1 MAFQYLNN
9 RPLDETRTQYL
20 ALLQEQGFAPR
31 SETIPVQSAG
41 GRMTAR
47 AVYAH
52 ICAPHYPACAMD
64 GIAVSAADTFG
75 ASDTTPISLTPEQ
88 YTVVDTGDP
97 LPGERDA
104 VIMVEEVVFAES
116 QAIIHQAATPWQHV
130 RQIGEDI
137 CAGEMLLP
145 GHMSV
150 SPAAIG
156 AMLAA
161 GVLEVEVLAKPVVGI
176 IPTGDEVVPPT
187 ANPKPG
193 DVVEFNSSIF
203 SAMLEEWGATP
214 QVYPI
219 VPDQEE
225 AIGHAGG
232 VGCNAPGLSHRP

>member
-9 RPLDETRTQYL
+9 RPLDEARTQYL
-20 ALLQEQGFAPR
+20 ALLQEQGFTPR

-41 GRMTAR
+41 GRITAR

-97 LPGERDA
+97 LPEERDA
-104 VIMVEEVVFAES
+104 VIMVEEVVFAAG

-150 SPAAIG
+150 SPAAIWQSR
-156 AMLAA
+156 LS
-161 GVLEVEVLAKPVVGI
+161 VLSPPGTRWSF
-176 IPTGDEVVPPT
+176 PPPT
-187 ANPKPG
+187 QSPG
-193 DVVEFNSSIF
+193 MWWSS
-203 SAMLEEWGATP
+203 TP
-214 QVYPI
+214 P
-219 VPDQEE
+219 
-225 AIGHAGG
+225 
-232 VGCNAPGLSHRP
+232 SSRPC

>member
-9 RPLDETRTQYL
+9 RPLDEARTQYL
-20 ALLQEQGFAPR
+20 ALLQEQGFTPR

-41 GRMTAR
+41 GRITAR

-97 LPGERDA
+97 LPEERDA
-104 VIMVEEVVFAES
+104 VIMVEEVVFAAG

-150 SPAAIG
+150 SPAAIDCRYYPHRG
-156 AMLAA
+156 RGGPSHRQPKARGCG
-161 GVLEVEVLAKPVVGI
+161 GVQLLH
-176 IPTGDEVVPPT
+176 
-187 ANPKPG
+187 
-193 DVVEFNSSIF
+193 
-203 SAMLEEWGATP
+203 LL
-214 QVYPI
+214 
-219 VPDQEE
+219 
-225 AIGHAGG
+225 GHARG